1 MKDLVES
8 LLNDDSIEKKFDDME
23 VMKYIEK
30 FYKKYREMKD
40 IEELSKNIK
49 IGDVVLYSNVD
60 APAVGVVLGVDDSGC
75 FVVGDDEFPELK
87 YFTNY
92 KGEVRG
98 NASPGQ
104 IIKINKN
111 ILKLLANL

>member
-8 LLNDDSIEKKFDDME
+8 LLDDDSIEKKFDDME

-30 FYKKYREMKD
+30 YYKKYRYYDNIKRMSKD
-40 IEELSKNIK
+40 IK
-49 IGDVVLYSNVD
+49 IGDIVLYAEFDAPCIGVVLYK
-60 APAVGVVLGVDDSGC
+60 DDYGK
-75 FVVGDDEFPELK
+75 FVVGDDECSELK
-87 YFTNY
+87 HFTNS

-98 NASPGQ
+98 NVYPDK

>member
-8 LLNDDSIEKKFDDME
+8 LLDDDSIEKKFDDME

-30 FYKKYREMKD
+30 FYKKYREIED
-40 IEELSKNIK
+40 IERLSKNIK
-49 IGDVVLYSNVD
+49 MGDIVLYSEMD
-60 APAVGVVLGVDDSGC
+60 APVVGVVLGVDDSGC
-75 FVVGDDEFPELK
+75 FVVGTDEFPELK
-87 YFTNY
+87 HFTNS
-92 KGEVRG
+92 KGVVRG
-98 NASPGQ
+98 NVSPGQ